1 MKKIE
6 SKVIA
11 AIVSVLI
18 LMQAVPVSAE
28 TNNPFPGLTN
38 TLTKQQQKLE
48 NVKQRQQIKAALTAK
63 KDIIKKNHET
73 NSALRKEIAGKRT
86 EVKAIRKDIKDNNRQ
101 LTSEDISK
109 IEAQLKV
116 IESQAAELKASKG
129 TIKAEFALVKAAVK
143 NKNLDEAM
151 SHLDKIISIQNTRT
165 DGLKNLN
172 SQMDTLINILKT
184 AVENSTTVPKAESK
198 PQL

>member
-6 SKVIA
+6 SKLIA

-48 NVKQRQQIKAALTAK
+48 NAKQRQQIKAALAAK
-63 KDIIKKNHET
+63 KDIIKNNHET

-86 EVKAIRKDIKDNNRQ
+86 EVKTIRKDIKDNKRQ
-101 LTSEDISK
+101 LNSEDIAK
-109 IEAQLKV
+109 IEAQLKA
-116 IESQAAELKASKG
+116 IGSQSAELQATKG

-143 NKNLDEAM
+143 NLKLDEAI

-165 DGLKNLN
+165 EGLKNLN
-172 SQMDTLINILKT
+172 SQMDSLISILKT
-184 AVENSTTVPKAESK
+184 AVENSTTVPKTEST